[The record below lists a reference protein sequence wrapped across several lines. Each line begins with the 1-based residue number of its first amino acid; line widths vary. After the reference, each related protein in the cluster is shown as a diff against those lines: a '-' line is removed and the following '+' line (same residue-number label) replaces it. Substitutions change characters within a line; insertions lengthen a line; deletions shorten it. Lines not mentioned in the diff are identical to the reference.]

1 MPKKISQLS
10 FSDAKINYDE
20 KYKNAKKLDI
30 FLPEH
35 LTLTKKT
42 DLLKKDGSK
51 NEQFYKWQFLFSLI
65 NSGLFAKD
73 FIGTEIHFPKGNKSS
88 APLKLD
94 AAVFDDKTWFEKYKD
109 FYENNN
115 SESLDWLH
123 KHLCVAVEIKKEDG
137 KNIQEVWEK
146 QLKSYLKES
155 EKDFCL
161 GVLYDTERLY
171 LFKKEKD
178 KFLTS
183 SVFYPS

>member
-94 AAVFDDKTWFEKYKD
+94 AAVFDDSELIFSKIEIPGNLFAAIVKDGLSWHIKIFDSEKTLADYD
-109 FYENNN
+109 F
-115 SESLDWLH
+115 SS
-123 KHLCVAVEIKKEDG
+123 
-137 KNIQEVWEK
+137 
-146 QLKSYLKES
+146 LKSADS
-155 EKDFCL
+155 ERNL
-161 GVLYDTERLY
+161 ILHNLH
-171 LFKKEKD
+171 FK
-178 KFLTS
+178 
-183 SVFYPS
+183 